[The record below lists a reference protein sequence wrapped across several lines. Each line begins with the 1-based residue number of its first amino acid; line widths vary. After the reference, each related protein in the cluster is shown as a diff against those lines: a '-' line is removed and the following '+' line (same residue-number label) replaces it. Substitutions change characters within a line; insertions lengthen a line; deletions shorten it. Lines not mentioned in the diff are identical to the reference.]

1 MSRRLPIGVG
11 FVLLIVALIL
21 SAWVCDDAW
30 ITFRTVKRFWA
41 GDGLTWNPGERVQ
54 AYTHPLW
61 MLLMLVLSGVTKEF
75 FFTSIALSFVLTL
88 GFAAG
93 LTWGLRARPMLA
105 AGTVLLLVSSRA
117 FIDFA
122 VSGLEN
128 PLQSLLLLALI
139 ASVLAGREG
148 LATLALSALFLT
160 RADAVLIGAPLWLA
174 MHQGKR
180 PTWWA
185 VALGGAPALA
195 WELFSYAYYGAWVPN
210 TAIAK
215 LNLEVGWGTL
225 LSSGLRYLGDS
236 LTRDPVTV
244 LVMAVAIVF
253 ALRRGDRLARA
264 LAFGALLS
272 LLYVIRIGGDFMSGR
287 FLVAPFVASVCAVA
301 MVLRAMPEAPRFER
315 GLVLGVAAYA
325 VLWPLAPLRT
335 GTHFGEGY
343 REAVELDGV
352 IDERAYYFPWVGLV
366 PVLRS
371 ERDLVPP
378 YSGACRGRELAQS
391 ALPGQLA
398 GETGMF
404 GFFAG
409 DKTVID
415 LFTLA
420 DPLLARIPYRTT
432 SFRAGHY
439 SRPMPAGYLD
449 TRLTGENRL
458 EDPGLRAAWDDLQ
471 LVTRGPLFT
480 AERFA
485 AIRRLNGDAHR
496 DAFERAAQQPRT
508 PLPLPPPS
516 ACDDW

>member
-1 MSRRLPIGVG
+1 MTPRLLIGVG
-11 FVLLIVALIL
+11 FVLLIVALVS

-30 ITFRTVKRFWA
+30 ITFRTVKRFWE

-61 MLLMLVLSGVTKEF
+61 MLLMLVFAGVTKEF
-75 FFTSIALSFVLTL
+75 FFTSIALSFALTL
-88 GFAAG
+88 GFAG
-93 LTWGLRARPMLA
+93 WLTWILRTRASLA
-105 AGTVLLLVSSRA
+105 AAVPLVLVASRA
-117 FIDFA
+117 FVDFS

-128 PLQSLLLLALI
+128 PLQSVLLLALI
-139 ASVLAGREG
+139 AAVLSRREG
-148 LATLALSALFLT
+148 MATLVLSALFLT
-160 RADAVLIGAPLWLA
+160 RADSVLIAAPLWLA
-174 MHQGKR
+174 MHWGQR

-185 VALGGAPALA
+185 MALGALPAIG

-225 LSSGLRYLGDS
+225 ISSGLRYLGDS
-236 LTRDPVTV
+236 FSRDPVT
-244 LVMAVAIVF
+244 LVVMIAALGF
-253 ALRRGDRLARA
+253 AFRRGDRFARA
-264 LAFGALLS
+264 LALGAVLS

-287 FLVAPFVASVCAVA
+287 FLVAPFVASLGAAA
-301 MVLRAMPEAPRFER
+301 MVLRTMPSDLRLER
-315 GLVLGVAAYA
+315 GLLVGLAAYA
-325 VLWPLAPLRT
+325 LLWPLAPLRT

-352 IDERAYYFPWVGLV
+352 VDERAYYFPWVGLV

-371 ERDLVPP
+371 QRDLVPP

-409 DKTVID
+409 DKVVID

-439 SRPMPAGYLD
+439 SRPMPAGYLE
-449 TRLTGENRL
+449 TRLSRDNRL

-485 AIRRLNGDAHR
+485 AIRRVNGDAHR
-496 DAFERAAQQPRT
+496 ESFLRASQQART

>member
-1 MSRRLPIGVG
+1 MSRRLLIGVG
-11 FVLLIVALIL
+11 FVLLIVAVLS

-61 MLLMLVLSGVTKEF
+61 MLLMLVLAGVTKEF

-88 GFAAG
+88 GFAG
-93 LTWGLRARPMLA
+93 RLTWMLRDRPLLA
-105 AGTVLLLVSSRA
+105 AVVPVVLVASRA
-117 FIDFA
+117 FVDFS

-128 PLQSLLLLALI
+128 PLQSMLLLALI
-139 ASVLAGREG
+139 ASVLAHREG
-148 LATLALSALFLT
+148 LATLLVSALFLT
-160 RADAVLIGAPLWLA
+160 RADSVLIAGPLWLA
-174 MHQGKR
+174 MQWGRR

-185 VALGGAPALA
+185 VVLGALPAIS

-225 LSSGLRYLGDS
+225 LWSGLRYLGDS
-236 LTRDPVTV
+236 FTRDPVT
-244 LVMAVAIVF
+244 LVVMVAALTF
-253 ALRRGDRLARA
+253 AFRRGDRLARA
-264 LAFGALLS
+264 LALGAVLS
-272 LLYVIRIGGDFMSGR
+272 VLYVIRIGGDFMSGR
-287 FLVAPFVASVCAVA
+287 FLVAPFVASLGAAA
-301 MVLRAMPEAPRFER
+301 MVLRTMTSAPRVER
-315 GLVLGVAAYA
+315 GLLVGLAAYA

-343 REAVELDGV
+343 REEVELDGV
-352 IDERAYYFPWVGLV
+352 VDERAYYFPWVGLI

-371 ERDLVPP
+371 QRDLVPP
-378 YSGACRGRELAQS
+378 YSGACRGRELSQS

-409 DKTVID
+409 DKVVID

-432 SFRAGHY
+432 AFRAGHY
-439 SRPMPAGYLD
+439 SRPMPAGYLE
-449 TRLTGENRL
+449 TRLTGTNSL

-485 AIRRLNGDAHR
+485 AIRRVNGDAHR
-496 DAFERAAQQPRT
+496 EAFARASQQART